1 MPTSEE
7 EGDEVVFLSPDES
20 PPKKAPNEDQGAS
33 PQVRRSNRKRKSVS
47 LVQDMSKGSS
57 SKKKRSSPNKNRT
70 EESPASK
77 QDSVPKTTRT
87 PPKTA
92 EEGAAGPSGMAA
104 MSAMLIAME
113 ERLSNKL
120 DANKKAVN
128 EAVKLSQLNSDALD
142 ALEEKVDATD
152 EILKETLARV
162 EAQEERVLARVEE
175 QVREMVR
182 EQLKAAGFDTQLTAA
197 DLSTVHNQTPGSY
210 AAAASKR
217 PNKSLRV
224 NLDKGQRKEDKFW
237 QCRRSLRLWPVPQAN
252 DEGLRIFLKDKLSMD
267 DSFIDQDM
275 GDVVIRRN
283 VERRPKNKDEVCVE
297 FENKQIRDRIKAQG
311 PNLAN
316 FGDEAGMRLQIPDSL
331 QKDFKALMAVAYD
344 MKKRNKELKRN
355 VKFDEETLGLFMDIQ
370 TGKDGDWKRIR
381 PQQAYK
387 ALESRKRGT
396 AGPKDMGEDEIESLL
411 EAQDE

>member
-1 MPTSEE
+1 MPASEE

-20 PPKKAPNEDQGAS
+20 PPKKESNEDQGAS
-33 PQVRRSNRKRKSVS
+33 PQLRRSNRKRKSVS
-47 LVQDMSKGSS
+47 VVQDMSKGSS
-57 SKKKRSSPNKNRT
+57 SKKKKGSPNKN
-70 EESPASK
+70 SPASK
-77 QDSVPKTTRT
+77 QDSSAMPKTTRT
-87 PPKTA
+87 PPKA
-92 EEGAAGPSGMAA
+92 ADEGSAGPSGMAA
-104 MSAMLIAME
+104 MSAMLVAME

-152 EILKETLARV
+152 EILMETLARV

-210 AAAASKR
+210 AEAASKR
-217 PNKSLRV
+217 PNKSQRA
-224 NLDKGQRKEDKFW
+224 NPDKDQRKEDKFW

-252 DEGLRIFLKDKLSMD
+252 DEGLKSFLKDKLAMD
-267 DSFIDQDM
+267 ESFIEEDM
-275 GDVVIRRN
+275 GEVVIRRN
-283 VERRPKNKDEVCVE
+283 VERRPKNKDEICVE

-316 FGDEAGMRLQIPDSL
+316 YGDEAGMRLQIPDSL

-344 MKKRNKELKRN
+344 MKKRNKDLKRN
-355 VKFDEETLGLFMDIQ
+355 VKFDEEMLGLFMDIQ
-370 TGKDGDWKRIR
+370 TERDGDWRRIR
-381 PQQAYK
+381 PHQAYK

-411 EAQDE
+411 DAQDE